1 MYKIDRS
8 LVTALS
14 LNDYAYALVRVA
26 NPWQYGFV
34 ARKFDVVCGFPF
46 INSLGI
52 RCYKRDGER
61 LKSMPEVEFVT
72 AQGRVSALRD
82 GTDAENGFPTSSVGA
97 ASAENA
103 TKDRSATE
111 NPSAAF
117 VLSDEEKRAVS
128 EAFSDCRYDGA
139 GVTLCVLDTGVAPHT
154 DLSVPRDRIKAFEDR
169 IAERE
174 FPYDDNG
181 HGTFV
186 AGVAAGRGV
195 LSGGRLHGVAPAAE
209 IVGVKVIEA
218 SGETGTFKIL
228 EGMQWLFDNCA
239 RLNVRVVCMSFGAEP
254 LDSADPLK
262 AGAEMLVRRGLTVVC
277 AAGNSGIGGLKSP
290 GISSEVITVGA
301 VDENYKIADFSSTG
315 IYHGVRR
322 PDLYALGVR
331 VKGLDVGGTYSYM
344 SGTSVAA
351 PHVAGACCLLH
362 QRFGRLS
369 PRDCKRMIMA
379 SCRNVRGVSV
389 FTALSDAEG

>member
-8 LVTALS
+8 LVSALS

-26 NPWQYGFV
+26 NPWQYRFV

-52 RCYKRDGER
+52 RCDKRDGER
-61 LKSMPEVEFVT
+61 LRNMPEVEFVT
-72 AQGRVSALRD
+72 AQGRVSALHD
-82 GTDAENGFPTSSVGA
+82 ESNGKETSPPSGVPFAGGMDKGGA
-97 ASAENA
+97 AAENA
-103 TKDRSATE
+103 E
-111 NPSAAF
+111 NA
-117 VLSDEEKRAVS
+117 VYTLSDEEKRAVS
-128 EAFSDCRYDGA
+128 EAFSDDAYDGA
-139 GVTLCVLDTGVAPHT
+139 GVTLCVLDTGVAPHS
-154 DLSVPRDRIKAFEDR
+154 DLSIPRDRIKAFEDR
-169 IAERE
+169 IAGRE

-195 LSGGRLHGVAPAAE
+195 LSGGRLNGVAPAAD

-228 EGMQWLFDNCA
+228 EGMQWLFYNCA
-239 RLNVRVVCMSFGAEP
+239 RLNVKVACMSFGAEP

-262 AGAEMLVRRGLTVVC
+262 AGAEMLVRRGITVVC

-290 GISSEVITVGA
+290 GISSETITVGA
-301 VDENYKIADFSSTG
+301 VDENLKIADFSSTG

-322 PDLYALGVR
+322 PDLYAVGVR
-331 VKGLDVGGTYSYM
+331 VKGLDAGGTYSFM

-369 PRDCKRMIMA
+369 PRECKRMIMA

-389 FTALSDAEG
+389 FTALSDAE

>member
-8 LVTALS
+8 LVSALS

-34 ARKFDVVCGFPF
+34 ARRFDVVCGFPF

-52 RCYKRDGER
+52 RCDKRDGER
-61 LKSMPEVEFVT
+61 LKAMPEVEFVT
-72 AQGRVSALRD
+72 AQGRVSALDDGERRATTADGADVSRSDGAGATAEIGRD
-82 GTDAENGFPTSSVGA
+82 EGDGKEVFAM
-97 ASAENA
+97 
-103 TKDRSATE
+103 
-111 NPSAAF
+111 
-117 VLSDEEKRAVS
+117 SDEEGRAVA
-128 EAFSDCRYDGA
+128 EAFSREGYDGA
-139 GVTLCVLDTGVAPHT
+139 GVTLCVLDTGVAPHS
-154 DLSVPRDRIKAFEDR
+154 DLSIPRDRIVAFEDR
-169 IAERE
+169 IAGRG

-195 LSGGRLHGVAPAAE
+195 LSGGRLQGVAPAAA

-239 RLNVRVVCMSFGAEP
+239 RLGVRVVCMSFGADP
-254 LDSADPLK
+254 ADSADPLK
-262 AGAEMLVRRGLTVVC
+262 AGAEMLVRRGVTVVC

-290 GISSEVITVGA
+290 GISPEVITVGA
-301 VDENYKIADFSSTG
+301 VDENLKVADFSSTG
-315 IYHGVRR
+315 VYRGVRR
-322 PDLYALGVR
+322 PDLYAQGVR
-331 VKGLDVGGTYSYM
+331 VKGLDAGGTYSFM
-344 SGTSVAA
+344 SGTSVSA
-351 PHVAGACCLLH
+351 PYVAGACCLLH

-369 PRDCKRMIMA
+369 PRDCKRLIMA
-379 SCRNVRGVSV
+379 SCERVRGVNV
-389 FTALSDAEG
+389 FTLERGK

>member
-8 LVTALS
+8 LVSALS

-34 ARKFDVVCGFPF
+34 ARRFDVVCGFPF

-52 RCYKRDGER
+52 RCDKRDGER
-61 LKSMPEVEFVT
+61 LKAMPEVEFVT
-72 AQGRVSALRD
+72 AQGRVSALDDGERRATTADGADVSRSDGAGATAEIGRD
-82 GTDAENGFPTSSVGA
+82 EGDGKEVFAM
-97 ASAENA
+97 
-103 TKDRSATE
+103 
-111 NPSAAF
+111 
-117 VLSDEEKRAVS
+117 SDEEGRAVA
-128 EAFSDCRYDGA
+128 EAFSREGYDGA
-139 GVTLCVLDTGVAPHT
+139 GVTLCVLDTGVAPHS
-154 DLSVPRDRIKAFEDR
+154 DLSIPRDRIVAFEDR
-169 IAERE
+169 IAGRG

-195 LSGGRLHGVAPAAE
+195 LSGGRLQGVAPAAA

-239 RLNVRVVCMSFGAEP
+239 RLGVRVVCMSFGADP
-254 LDSADPLK
+254 VDSADPLK
-262 AGAEMLVRRGLTVVC
+262 AGAEMLVRRGVTVVC

-290 GISSEVITVGA
+290 GISPEVITVGA
-301 VDENYKIADFSSTG
+301 VDENLKVADFSSTG
-315 IYHGVRR
+315 VYHGVRR
-322 PDLYALGVR
+322 PDLYAQGVR
-331 VKGLDVGGTYSYM
+331 VKGLDAGGTYSFM
-344 SGTSVAA
+344 SGTSVSA
-351 PHVAGACCLLH
+351 PYVAGACCLLH

-369 PRDCKRMIMA
+369 PRDCKRLIMA
-379 SCRNVRGVSV
+379 SCERVRGVNV
-389 FTALSDAEG
+389 FTLEREK

>member
-8 LVTALS
+8 LVSALS

-26 NPWQYGFV
+26 NPRQYGFV
-34 ARKFDVVCGFPF
+34 ARRFDVVCGFPF

-52 RCYKRDGER
+52 RCDKRDGER
-61 LKSMPEVEFVT
+61 LRTMPEVEFVT
-72 AQGRVSALRD
+72 AQGRVSALADDYSEKNAAAGEVTAAD
-82 GTDAENGFPTSSVGA
+82 GGAFYGAENGSEEVYT
-97 ASAENA
+97 
-103 TKDRSATE
+103 
-111 NPSAAF
+111 
-117 VLSDEEKRAVS
+117 LSDEERRAVS
-128 EAFSDCRYDGA
+128 EAFARENYDGA
-139 GVTLCVLDTGVAPHT
+139 GVTLCVMDTGVAPHS
-154 DLSVPRDRIKAFEDR
+154 DLSIPRDRIVAFEDR
-169 IAERE
+169 IAGRE

-195 LSGGRLHGVAPAAE
+195 LSGGKLRGVAPAAD

-239 RLNVRVVCMSFGAEP
+239 RLNVRVACMSFGADP
-254 LDSADPLK
+254 VDSVDPLK
-262 AGAEMLVRRGLTVVC
+262 MGAEMLVRRGITVVC

-301 VDENYKIADFSSTG
+301 VDENLKVADFSSTG
-315 IYHGVRR
+315 VYHGVRR
-322 PDLYALGVR
+322 PDLYARGVR
-331 VKGLDVGGTYSYM
+331 IKGLDAGGTYSLM
-344 SGTSVAA
+344 SGTSVSA
-351 PHVAGACCLLH
+351 PYVAGACCLLH

-369 PRDCKRMIMA
+369 PRECKRMIMA
-379 SCRNVRGVSV
+379 SCRHVRGVSV
-389 FTALSDAEG
+389 FTAL

>member
-8 LVTALS
+8 LVSALS

-34 ARKFDVVCGFPF
+34 ARRFDVVCGFPF

-52 RCYKRDGER
+52 RCDKRDGER
-61 LKSMPEVEFVT
+61 LKAMPEVEFVT
-72 AQGRVSALRD
+72 AQGRVSALDD
-82 GTDAENGFPTSSVGA
+82 GERRATTADGADVSRSDGAGATAEIGQDEGDGKEVFA
-97 ASAENA
+97 M
-103 TKDRSATE
+103 
-111 NPSAAF
+111 
-117 VLSDEEKRAVS
+117 SDEEGRAVA
-128 EAFSDCRYDGA
+128 EAFSREGYDGA
-139 GVTLCVLDTGVAPHT
+139 GVTLCVLDTGVAPHS
-154 DLSVPRDRIKAFEDR
+154 DLSIPRDRIVAFEDR
-169 IAERE
+169 IAGRG

-195 LSGGRLHGVAPAAE
+195 LSGGRLQGVAPAAA

-239 RLNVRVVCMSFGAEP
+239 RLGVRVVCMSFGADP
-254 LDSADPLK
+254 VDSADPLK
-262 AGAEMLVRRGLTVVC
+262 AGAEMLVRRGVTVVC

-290 GISSEVITVGA
+290 GISPEVITVGA
-301 VDENYKIADFSSTG
+301 VDENLKVADFSSTG
-315 IYHGVRR
+315 VYHGVRR
-322 PDLYALGVR
+322 PDLYAHGVR
-331 VKGLDVGGTYSYM
+331 VKGLDAGGTYSFM
-344 SGTSVAA
+344 SGTSVSA
-351 PHVAGACCLLH
+351 PYVAGACCLLH

-369 PRDCKRMIMA
+369 PRDCKRLIMA
-379 SCRNVRGVSV
+379 SCERVRGVNV
-389 FTALSDAEG
+389 FTLERGK